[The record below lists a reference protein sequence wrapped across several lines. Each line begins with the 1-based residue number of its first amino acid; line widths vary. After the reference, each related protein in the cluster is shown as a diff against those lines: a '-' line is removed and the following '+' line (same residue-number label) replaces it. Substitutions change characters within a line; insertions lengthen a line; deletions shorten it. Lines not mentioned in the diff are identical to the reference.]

1 MTTIYLKMFQAGI
14 LVLAT
19 FVAGASQNSGGIT
32 SHEDSMAELDK
43 QNQEGIGP
51 PNTIRSDNENQAMV
65 LEFHIDDIT
74 KEAFGKAVYSN
85 ELWTLNRNQSIYEWQ
100 DFSTRLIFWSVLA
113 LVFIGVFFAGIQFF
127 QGFRESQRNGSNN
140 NQVSHVEV
148 SAKGI
153 KVSSPF
159 LGVIILVIALAFF
172 YLYLVHVYP
181 ISLTK

>member
-1 MTTIYLKMFQAGI
+1 MFHVGI
-14 LVLAT
+14 LILVS
-19 FVAGASQNSGGIT
+19 FVASANQNSGDDTRSEGLLG
-32 SHEDSMAELDK
+32 ELDK
-43 QNQEGIGP
+43 QIQKGIGP
-51 PNTIRSDNENQAMV
+51 PGTRTDNENQDTA
-65 LEFHIDDIT
+65 LEYRIDDKT
-74 KEAFGKAVYSN
+74 KEEFGKAVYSN
-85 ELWTLNRNQSIYEWQ
+85 QMWTFNRNQSIYDWQ

-113 LVFIGVFFAGIQFF
+113 LVFIGVFFAGVQFF
-127 QGFRESQRNGSNN
+127 QGFSESRRNGGDN
-140 NQVSHVEV
+140 NQVSHHVEF